1 MDILSRDL
9 HSEDG
14 VVSAAIGEAADRL
27 EEISNENEKLKIE
40 LEEAKNYANELVDH
54 KNMICLPADLAN
66 LRKANAHFAM
76 ENHKL
81 QESQYTIEEIADY
94 IAGWSMGSYES
105 VRKIGKAVL
114 LNALSQLQCDQDG
127 IAAVRKRKR
136 NL

>member
-66 LRKANAHFAM
+66 LRKANADFAM

-81 QESQYTIEEIADY
+81 QEKIKVQEDALDRISRHGVI
-94 IAGWSMGSYES
+94 MGSVGVYRDGQIDAFNTARDIAE
-105 VRKIGKAVL
+105 KAL
-114 LNALSQLQCDQDG
+114 TNTAP
-127 IAAVRKRKR
+127 KP
-136 NL
+136 